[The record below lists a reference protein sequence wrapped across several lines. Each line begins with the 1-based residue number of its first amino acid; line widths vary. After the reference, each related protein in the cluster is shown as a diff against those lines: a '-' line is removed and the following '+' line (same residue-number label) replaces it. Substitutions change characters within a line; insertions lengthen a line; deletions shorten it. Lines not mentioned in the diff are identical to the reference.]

1 MKDKED
7 FLLDINNAEIR
18 FLALQRCLYMVT
30 RRKAERISECNEKD
44 LSLTENFPKR

>member
-7 FLLDINNAEIR
+7 VLLDINSVEMT

-30 RRKAERISECNEKD
+30 MRKVKRISECNQKD
-44 LSLTENFPKR
+44 LSLTGNFPKR